1 MMTTSSR
8 WISISLSSSGTTVAT
23 FTIVVVLFLLAC
35 QNNNNNGVL
44 AYSDQVPREHH
55 HQMVGTTTTS
65 TTSTTANTNTNDD
78 TGSTTDATKLSSSS
92 SSSSLLLAAQPSVLF
107 HNCDVDLYYKD
118 YKNDEW
124 SSWNRNEIASLLL
137 LTHRQVI
144 PYDDESSSSLESES
158 LESSAVINDGSSTS
172 SSPIESKVSST
183 STSRIV
189 IATDTTIR
197 KALIELD
204 RDASDEEWKPGYLWP
219 MNGLA
224 VEMTTMTNIGDELLA
239 AGHDL
244 HNIRPRR
251 HPIVHNNDQRT
262 KNWYYDECDDCKF
275 VNNNENN
282 DVVLQRIDDSPSS
295 SSSVASG
302 KIGGDDKWNG
312 FSFDDTMDSNNNG
325 EGSDHL
331 CVCTDEHAIQPPES
345 ARGEIARALLYMNLR
360 YYGTLNLTLT
370 DCSPTLNNNDNDN
383 DNDNS
388 NSMMG
393 YFTRLIKW
401 HLDDPPSSE
410 EKFRNNKICELYQ
423 GNRNPFIDFYE
434 ESWALL
440 DFDSIDREVCE
451 GAGGA
456 GGSGDAQGND
466 KEGDDDVEKEN
477 DDDYVKEEESSYD
490 DDYYNDDY
498 VEEEESTSSFSS
510 SSLSTDEPTSAT
522 TTIFMGCHQFLT
534 GDISFFMVQ
543 PAAGDSSDL
552 SNSFG
557 LVTLVDLKPGLVL
570 YVAGVNVDVDV
581 DVNVNVNVDD
591 NRDAGILKVVVPD
604 QGIKA
609 GQYFGYGSQMY
620 LGDQWEPILE
630 EDGGNGDEEE
640 FRFSVHQLYLY
651 CIDEDDKDDD
661 MGIGNNNNNNGK
673 EEYNILAA
681 LSTTGRSFGNGLLP
695 SSFWEDYQN
704 QHSNVEL
711 SDNFRDIISSN
722 GGSNYYGV
730 IVLPGDASE
739 FDISGGYR
747 YTGPTYTKHDQ
758 YAKALI
764 NESYWERINSIN
776 GFDSTG
782 DDEGTITRSP
792 ITAGT
797 NINNLPSEEEQQQQQ
812 RSSSSS
818 SGNGSHSTLRV
829 EGMSHYCSI
838 VASLALPL
846 GILFW

>member
-1 MMTTSSR
+1 MMMSSR
-8 WISISLSSSGTTVAT
+8 WISISSSSSGTVAAA
-23 FTIVVVLFLLAC
+23 FVIVILLFLSAC
-35 QNNNNNGVL
+35 QNNNNNVL

-55 HQMVGTTTTS
+55 HQMVGTTTTAY
-65 TTSTTANTNTNDD
+65 TTTNND
-78 TGSTTDATKLSSSS
+78 TGSTTIP
-92 SSSSLLLAAQPSVLF
+92 PSVLF
-107 HNCDVDLYYKD
+107 NNCDVDIYYKD
-118 YKNDEW
+118 HKNDGEW

-144 PYDDESSSSLESES
+144 PYDDESESSLESSS
-158 LESSAVINDGSSTS
+158 LESSAVINDGSSS
-172 SSPIESKVSST
+172 SSLESKMS

-189 IATDTTIR
+189 VATNITIR

-204 RDASDEEWKPGYLWP
+204 KDPSDEEWKPGYLWP

-244 HNIRPRR
+244 HNTRPTRQ
-251 HPIVHNNDQRT
+251 HPIVHNNDRRT

-282 DVVLQRIDDSPSS
+282 DAVLLQRIDDSPSS

-331 CVCTDEHAIQPPES
+331 CVCTDEHALQPPKS

-451 GAGGA
+451 GAGG
-456 GGSGDAQGND
+456 SGDAQGID

-552 SNSFG
+552 SNNEEDYLNQNEEWQRNSFG

-570 YVAGVNVDVDV
+570 FVAGVNVDVDV
-581 DVNVNVNVDD
+581 DVDVNVNVNVNVDD

-630 EDGGNGDEEE
+630 ENGGNGDGDEEE

-661 MGIGNNNNNNGK
+661 MGIGNNNNNGK

-704 QHSNVEL
+704 QHSNVVL
-711 SDNFRDIISSN
+711 SDSFRDIISSN

-776 GFDSTG
+776 GFDCTG
-782 DDEGTITRSP
+782 DDEGTITRPP

-797 NINNLPSEEEQQQQQ
+797 NINNLSSEEEQQQQQ

-829 EGMSHYCSI
+829 EGISHYCSI
-838 VASLALPL
+838 LASLALPL
-846 GILFW
+846 GISFW